1 MAGIRER
8 ARVELTAEI
17 VRLARVQVE
26 QLGAPNLSLRA
37 IARDLGIASSAIY
50 RYFDS
55 RDALLTQLIIQSY
68 DHLGDTVER
77 ADRGVKRRRDF
88 LARWRAMTGA
98 IRGWALANPAEYG
111 LLFGTPV
118 PGYAA
123 PTDTIGP
130 ASRYTAVLI
139 QLIIDMEAA
148 GHRSAEKVPAP
159 LRRDYAA
166 FRKRFDVPA
175 SDAMLMNGMVAW
187 ANVMGAINL
196 ELFGHFH
203 NVIDTPAALFDA
215 VVEQQGAR
223 LLASGTNPSRPASKG
238 P

>member
-130 ASRYTAVLI
+130 ASRYTIVLV
-139 QLIIDMEAA
+139 QLIVDMEAA
-148 GHRSAEKVPAP
+148 GHTSFEKVPVA
-159 LRRDYAA
+159 LRRDYAR
-166 FRKRFDVPA
+166 FRERFGVSA
-175 SDAMLMNGMVAW
+175 SDQMLMCGMAAW
-187 ANVMGAINL
+187 ANVMGAITL
-196 ELFGHFH
+196 ELFGHLH
-203 NVIDTPAALFDA
+203 NVVDTPGALFDKVVDEHA
-215 VVEQQGAR
+215 VR
-223 LLASGTNPSRPASKG
+223 LLEGTGSPRPTSKRT
-238 P
+238 

>member
-130 ASRYTAVLI
+130 ASRYTIVLV
-139 QLIIDMEAA
+139 QLIVDMEAA
-148 GHRSAEKVPAP
+148 GHTSFEKVPVA
-159 LRRDYAA
+159 LRRDYAR
-166 FRKRFDVPA
+166 FRERFGVSA
-175 SDAMLMNGMVAW
+175 SDQMLMCGMAAW
-187 ANVMGAINL
+187 ANVMGAITL
-196 ELFGHFH
+196 ELFGHLH
-203 NVIDTPAALFDA
+203 NVVDTPGALFDA
-215 VVEQQGAR
+215 VVEMQGR
-223 LLASGTNPSRPASKG
+223 LLFSGTGRPSGTSKG
-238 P
+238 A

>member
-55 RDALLTQLIIQSY
+55 RDAVLTQLIVQSC
-68 DHLGDTVER
+68 DQLGDNVER

-98 IRGWALANPAEYG
+98 IRGWALAHPAEYG

-130 ASRYTAVLI
+130 ASRYTIVLV
-139 QLIIDMEAA
+139 QLIVDMEAA
-148 GHRSAEKVPAP
+148 GHTSFEKVPVA
-159 LRRDYAA
+159 LRRDYAR
-166 FRKRFDVPA
+166 FRERFGVSA
-175 SDAMLMNGMVAW
+175 SDQMLMCGMAAW
-187 ANVMGAINL
+187 ANVMGAITL
-196 ELFGHFH
+196 ELFGHLH
-203 NVIDTPAALFDA
+203 NVVDTPGALFDA
-215 VVEQQGAR
+215 VVEMQGR
-223 LLASGTNPSRPASKG
+223 LLFSGTGRPSGTSKG
-238 P
+238 A